1 MTKREESEKP
11 PKERN
16 KARSAKAKPPAS
28 SVEKNQ
34 APHPAKAAKP
44 RIFLAADEGATGT
57 VSKAAAKAG
66 DKDMPRRARRRKR
79 VRLGDAMRKVGL
91 DERAIAENYAGVVEK
106 LTTGQN
112 KPIAGAEKLLVDVLK
127 ECTRVL
133 EPPVRAGVGDAPVT
147 VHLSHNVPRP
157 LREAAIEAP
166 HATAQSDEINAATEG
181 AAEADPA
188 GMEPS

>member
-1 MTKREESEKP
+1 MKKREESEKP

-44 RIFLAADEGATGT
+44 RIFPATDEGETRT
-57 VSKAAAKAG
+57 TAKAG

-79 VRLGDAMRKVGL
+79 VRLGDAMRKAGL